1 MVKKGDHMP
10 VDLDREKLHKY
21 YDGLAGGVCL
31 ISADRSEKI
40 LFINDKVPGM
50 YACADEAQF
59 MELCG
64 GTFRGMI
71 ERSDYLT
78 LMDLE
83 IRQGE
88 FKMISFHYQNRDQ
101 HFRYVEG
108 PVSRIQMENGQA
120 VILLQFFPASEIR
133 ANRKTDERTG
143 LPGMYDFFSA
153 ALAEQKKRLADNTFM
168 DLCPVSFNVA
178 NFREYNRMYGM
189 HAGDICIRKIAE
201 VLKETFPGDLIGHFT
216 ADTFAGLVKRE
227 NVIEKAERV
236 CEQVDVF
243 IHNNSITLKA
253 GLVLYDR
260 DDNDQELLGHAFDMA
275 KVACESIKADSTQ
288 SVSVY
293 TREMGEKYHKRS
305 YVIANFDEALEKGYI
320 KVYFQPV
327 VRTIS
332 GNLCGCEA
340 LARWE
345 DPEKGMIPPSV
356 FIPILEDARLIARLD
371 TYVIEWTARLI
382 HDRMDTGLPPIPVS
396 VNLSRLDF
404 DLMKPLDVIERIVQ
418 KYKIPK
424 SMIHIELT
432 ERVMAW
438 NRQNLIR
445 VLKDFHDAGY
455 QVWLDDFGSE
465 YSSLNTLHHYHFD
478 VLKIDMGFFRDFN
491 ETGRKIIASVMK
503 MAELL
508 GMHTLAEGVE
518 NQEQL
523 DFLREVGCGRIQG
536 YYYGEP
542 MCYEDC
548 IAAWARDGLKLETA
562 FEMKLFD
569 AVEKVDIRSRESRA
583 IFQMKDGELT
593 LLQINNEYKATLNSI
608 HTPDME
614 AANRNLTA
622 ASYPMK
628 NKLGAF
634 MEKVFHSGKQE
645 QIVYVDDGQV
655 VRVRA
660 KKIAGIR
667 DYWLGE
673 AEFTNLSKD
682 EDFSENNLNDRIM
695 RNTLQIY
702 DGLYYLNIEKDQL
715 EVLESVHPKVSVGT
729 VFHHIQESFQAYAN
743 ELVYLDDRRRF
754 LDYIDL
760 EHIYADAVR
769 SGRYQSTSLFRVRR
783 EDGTYRWTIFDAIV
797 LYKSE
802 NRDILLCERQDL
814 WESQNDPDLWDTFV
828 RSFRI
833 PSPDESSYSVEKG
846 VLRAIVRDSNLK
858 MFWKDKDRRF
868 LGVSDAFL
876 RYHEISDAQRASEL
890 IGEKAEDLNLNIDG
904 EELYAAEMEVLEKGS
919 VIQDA
924 VKACVINGKPRTLS
938 MSAFPFY
945 QNKEIAGLVGIF
957 RDLREY
963 TEDEERALIDPD
975 SGFLNFYGLLMAGLQ
990 YADDCRMGKED
1001 YAGVLF
1007 FAEEYTSLCRLYGE
1021 SFGRDLSQS
1030 IIHAVSEN
1038 LPENATIS
1046 HIGQGCFI
1054 LLISRNDRESV
1065 HRTALKIAA
1074 SVRKIQ
1080 EVNGC
1085 QVSMYMQYSVAF
1097 GSEVRSFDMFLKL
1110 LIERLQNAAMQHY
1123 GKSIFTGDRIMI
1135 WKSALDTCPDQIYI
1149 LDPDTYRLEYINQSA
1164 RQALRLPENFSCT
1177 GEKCYEVL
1185 EGQSSPCTFCQN
1197 KRLKTSEFCSE
1208 THRNRK
1214 TGADLLSRSIL
1225 VPWRDKY
1232 LRMTISSDLSRY
1244 AEMNIERNELVY
1256 HEAKVNDA
1264 IAIGMQE
1271 SDPETGLQKML
1282 AKIGDNLQA
1291 DRILIFEQRDGN
1303 MFSCTYEWGR
1313 GEGIPLMGEL
1323 QSIPM
1328 DNLRPLYQMYSEYPV
1343 VLVKDYEEFCAA
1355 KPGFHMPVA
1364 NIHNFVSGQL
1374 KISGRPIG
1382 FTFVINCSQDTFTT
1396 ARLLLSTLTS
1406 FFAIM
1411 MRNRDT
1417 LKRIEE
1423 QSVRDPL
1430 TGALNRRGL
1439 KQYLENW
1446 KGDGTLSLISG
1457 DINGLK
1463 TVNDTMGHHEGD
1475 ILICSAAN
1483 VMMRHANRDHVFRT
1497 GDDEFLLIA
1506 ENISEVETQDLIAK
1520 IKNEGRSDGL
1530 SLALGYTIN
1539 VGPVENIDQLLTEA
1553 DRHMYEDKG
1562 QTYRRR
1568 WNDPPARRNR

>member
-10 VDLDREKLHKY
+10 VDLDREKLDKY

-236 CEQVDVF
+236 CEQVDAF

-253 GLVLYDR
+253 GLVLCDR

-660 KKIAGIR
+660 KR
-667 DYWLGE
+667 
-673 AEFTNLSKD
+673 SP
-682 EDFSENNLNDRIM
+682 
-695 RNTLQIY
+695 
-702 DGLYYLNIEKDQL
+702 
-715 EVLESVHPKVSVGT
+715 ES
-729 VFHHIQESFQAYAN
+729 A
-743 ELVYLDDRRRF
+743 
-754 LDYIDL
+754 
-760 EHIYADAVR
+760 
-769 SGRYQSTSLFRVRR
+769 
-783 EDGTYRWTIFDAIV
+783 TIG
-797 LYKSE
+797 S
-802 NRDILLCERQDL
+802 ERQN
-814 WESQNDPDLWDTFV
+814 S
-828 RSFRI
+828 RI
-833 PSPDESSYSVEKG
+833 
-846 VLRAIVRDSNLK
+846 
-858 MFWKDKDRRF
+858 
-868 LGVSDAFL
+868 
-876 RYHEISDAQRASEL
+876 
-890 IGEKAEDLNLNIDG
+890 
-904 EELYAAEMEVLEKGS
+904 
-919 VIQDA
+919 
-924 VKACVINGKPRTLS
+924 
-938 MSAFPFY
+938 
-945 QNKEIAGLVGIF
+945 
-957 RDLREY
+957 
-963 TEDEERALIDPD
+963 
-975 SGFLNFYGLLMAGLQ
+975 
-990 YADDCRMGKED
+990 
-1001 YAGVLF
+1001 
-1007 FAEEYTSLCRLYGE
+1007 
-1021 SFGRDLSQS
+1021 
-1030 IIHAVSEN
+1030 
-1038 LPENATIS
+1038 
-1046 HIGQGCFI
+1046 
-1054 LLISRNDRESV
+1054 
-1065 HRTALKIAA
+1065 
-1074 SVRKIQ
+1074 
-1080 EVNGC
+1080 
-1085 QVSMYMQYSVAF
+1085 
-1097 GSEVRSFDMFLKL
+1097 
-1110 LIERLQNAAMQHY
+1110 
-1123 GKSIFTGDRIMI
+1123 
-1135 WKSALDTCPDQIYI
+1135 
-1149 LDPDTYRLEYINQSA
+1149 
-1164 RQALRLPENFSCT
+1164 
-1177 GEKCYEVL
+1177 
-1185 EGQSSPCTFCQN
+1185 
-1197 KRLKTSEFCSE
+1197 
-1208 THRNRK
+1208 
-1214 TGADLLSRSIL
+1214 
-1225 VPWRDKY
+1225 
-1232 LRMTISSDLSRY
+1232 
-1244 AEMNIERNELVY
+1244 
-1256 HEAKVNDA
+1256 
-1264 IAIGMQE
+1264 
-1271 SDPETGLQKML
+1271 
-1282 AKIGDNLQA
+1282 
-1291 DRILIFEQRDGN
+1291 
-1303 MFSCTYEWGR
+1303 
-1313 GEGIPLMGEL
+1313 
-1323 QSIPM
+1323 
-1328 DNLRPLYQMYSEYPV
+1328 
-1343 VLVKDYEEFCAA
+1343 
-1355 KPGFHMPVA
+1355 
-1364 NIHNFVSGQL
+1364 
-1374 KISGRPIG
+1374 
-1382 FTFVINCSQDTFTT
+1382 
-1396 ARLLLSTLTS
+1396 
-1406 FFAIM
+1406 
-1411 MRNRDT
+1411 
-1417 LKRIEE
+1417 
-1423 QSVRDPL
+1423 
-1430 TGALNRRGL
+1430 
-1439 KQYLENW
+1439 
-1446 KGDGTLSLISG
+1446 
-1457 DINGLK
+1457 
-1463 TVNDTMGHHEGD
+1463 
-1475 ILICSAAN
+1475 
-1483 VMMRHANRDHVFRT
+1483 
-1497 GDDEFLLIA
+1497 
-1506 ENISEVETQDLIAK
+1506 
-1520 IKNEGRSDGL
+1520 
-1530 SLALGYTIN
+1530 
-1539 VGPVENIDQLLTEA
+1539 
-1553 DRHMYEDKG
+1553 
-1562 QTYRRR
+1562 
-1568 WNDPPARRNR
+1568 